1 MLPFPD
7 TYYNLM
13 VQIYANRNFQKWE
26 ERKKCDLQKVQ
37 IIIENGK
44 QC

>member
-26 ERKKCDLQKVQ
+26 EKKSDLQKVQ

-44 QC
+44 QR